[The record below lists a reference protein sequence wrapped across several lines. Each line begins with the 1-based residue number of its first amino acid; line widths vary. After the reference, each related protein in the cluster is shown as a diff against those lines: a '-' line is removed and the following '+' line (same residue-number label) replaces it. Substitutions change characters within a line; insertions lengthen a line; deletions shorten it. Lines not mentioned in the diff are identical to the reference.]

1 MTFLVPQGEP
11 ALLSAVSALVKGSS
25 QVVDAQKLTAS
36 RNTDKSRFLTLC
48 YALATML
55 DVLSILMQP
64 HFHCDFRPKKCP
76 RSPRF
81 FHDR

>member
-1 MTFLVPQGEP
+1 MTFLSSSER
-11 ALLSAVSALVKGSS
+11 ASLISAVSALVKGSS

-64 HFHCDFRPKKCP
+64 HFHCGFRPKKCP
-76 RSPRF
+76 QSPRF